1 MEKNGNTQV
10 HNGKTNG
17 YGGDTSVTDNPFVSP
32 RPAKNAGESIKP
44 QTEAAAARA
53 AELPPVAA
61 GQKKNPKHNALI
73 FSLTVLLLACVG
85 LGLYA
90 IFGGRKSIDYRV
102 ADKQKAK
109 PGERSQSGT
118 GMEEKSAT
126 SQATAEAIHQAKEEL
141 RKAGAPA
148 SPEAAPTATP
158 IGATDG
164 PRADRA
170 STGQVF
176 TPFIIPEASSI
187 SSTGKETGQSGNE
200 STSGRPAIGA
210 RSGTREGGPTNRSSS
225 VPAAYSLY
233 VVAPESRGT
242 AFAPIAP
249 ALMRTPLAE
258 RQTNGGNGGIAVPSF
273 GAMLPVRTLGAL
285 YTLRQGSLAR
295 FELTRDMSGDGWA
308 LKRGTVLVAEQQ
320 GSEHDRAFLT
330 LMGFIDPETNRLVR
344 LSGDL
349 LGGDA
354 APGLKGKRRR
364 ISSRWTGVFN
374 RVANSA
380 VALGQ
385 AALSRGNSTTIIT
398 PGTAGLGNEFGLSQ
412 STLARREFV
421 EVPAGAPAYVLVT
434 DLPRETRGIDAEPVR
449 ANGDDFLADEELA
462 ELLASGNPEQIR
474 AALPRM
480 QPEMRRVALLV
491 LGEKDK

>member
-1 MEKNGNTQV
+1 
-10 HNGKTNG
+10 
-17 YGGDTSVTDNPFVSP
+17 
-32 RPAKNAGESIKP
+32 
-44 QTEAAAARA
+44 
-53 AELPPVAA
+53 
-61 GQKKNPKHNALI
+61 
-73 FSLTVLLLACVG
+73 VG

-90 IFGGRKSIDYRV
+90 LFGGRKPIDYRI

-148 SPEAAPTATP
+148 SADAAPSATP

-164 PRADRA
+164 PRAERA

-176 TPFIIPEASSI
+176 TPFIIPEASSS
-187 SSTGKETGQSGNE
+187 SSTGKGVEQAGNE
-200 STSGRPAIGA
+200 PISNRPAMGA
-210 RSGTREGGPTNRSSS
+210 RAGMREGGPTNRSSS
-225 VPAAYSLY
+225 APAAYSIY
-233 VVAPESRGT
+233 VVAPESKGM

-258 RQTNGGNGGIAVPSF
+258 QKNDRGVAVPSF

-295 FELTRDMSGDGWA
+295 FELTRDMAGDGWA

-320 GSEHDRAFLT
+320 GSEHDRAFLS

-385 AALSRGNSTTIIT
+385 AGLSRGNSTTIIT
-398 PGTAGLGNEFGLSQ
+398 PGATGLGNEFGLSQ
-412 STLARREFV
+412 NTVARREFV

-449 ANGDDFLADEELA
+449 SNGDDFLADEELA
-462 ELLASGNPEQIR
+462 ELLAAGNPEQIR